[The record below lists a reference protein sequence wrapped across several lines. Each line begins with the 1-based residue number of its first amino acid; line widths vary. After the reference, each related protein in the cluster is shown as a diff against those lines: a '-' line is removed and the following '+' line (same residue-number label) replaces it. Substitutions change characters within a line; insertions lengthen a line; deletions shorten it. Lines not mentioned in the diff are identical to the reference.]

1 MNTIFTNPTRKSL
14 ISSSKQHKN
23 KESLPA
29 AGREENMRI
38 NMEVNGRNKP
48 P

>member
-1 MNTIFTNPTRKSL
+1 MRIIFIRTHEKRLTG
-14 ISSSKQHKN
+14 SSKQHKN